1 MKHYQDKVHPENQAY
16 KIMRFEQKLKITN
29 TTNEKLL
36 ESNKQSKAEFNRL
49 KDYTYYMIQE
59 LLLQLET
66 NSYDKASPWNPNSTK
81 AKDTLDAGLEVL
93 NDWEKANQE
102 MINDEQYINSGKA
115 DIDIKAIR
123 EEAIS

>member
-16 KIMRFEQKLKITN
+16 KIMRLEQKLKIAN

-36 ESNKQSKAEFNRL
+36 ETNKESKAEFNRL
-49 KDYTYYMIQE
+49 KDYTYYMIQN
-59 LLLQLET
+59 LLDQLET
-66 NSYDKASPWNPNSTK
+66 NSYDKAYPWNPNSTK
-81 AKDTLDAGLEVL
+81 AKDTLDAGLEVV
-93 NDWEKANQE
+93 NDWEKANEE
-102 MINDEQYINSGKA
+102 MIMEEEYINSGQA